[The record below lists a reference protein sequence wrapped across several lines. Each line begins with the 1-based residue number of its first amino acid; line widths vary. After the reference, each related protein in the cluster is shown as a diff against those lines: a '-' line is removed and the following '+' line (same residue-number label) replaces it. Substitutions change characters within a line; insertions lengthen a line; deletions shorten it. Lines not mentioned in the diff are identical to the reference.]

1 MTQNAPH
8 PDEVLQAIL
17 ATGKRSDKAEKLRKL
32 NELCASEYNR
42 HSQGARD
49 FTLANIARIA
59 ESHGL
64 FMAKSIYT
72 NQSKDYA
79 ALIKAWE
86 AYNGPKQSVPV
97 RQQQPPSAKY
107 DFLER
112 IEDPAV
118 RALCHMGLIERDRLK
133 VELNICKS
141 MTEVTVDLSQIGAKV
156 SPSDSS
162 VAIVEVGAQL
172 TEMERKALTAAIDPK
187 WLSQWGWQ
195 IGRAGCIETKK
206 TNFMIQLPGYVT
218 AIERILGKPVTP
230 ALGVKE
236 DET

>member
-1 MTQNAPH
+1 MIPSAPH
-8 PDEVLQAIL
+8 PDEVLRAIL

-32 NELCASEYNR
+32 NELCATEYNR

-59 ESHGL
+59 EIHGL

-79 ALIKAWE
+79 ALVKAWE
-86 AYNGPKQSVPV
+86 AYNGPKQSALV
-97 RQQQPPSAKY
+97 RQQQPQSDKY
-107 DFLER
+107 EFLER

-118 RALCHMGLIERDRLK
+118 RALCHMGLVERDRLK
-133 VELNICKS
+133 VELNLCKS
-141 MTEVTVDLSQIGAKV
+141 MTEVTVDLRKLDAKS
-156 SPSDSS
+156 SPSDSN

-172 TEMERKALTAAIDPK
+172 TEKERKALTAAIDPK
-187 WLSQWGWQ
+187 VLAKEGWQ
-195 IGRAGCIETKK
+195 IGRAGCIETK
-206 TNFMIQLPGYVT
+206 NGRMVQLPGYAT
-218 AIERILGKPVTP
+218 AIARILGKPITP

-236 DET
+236 DEA